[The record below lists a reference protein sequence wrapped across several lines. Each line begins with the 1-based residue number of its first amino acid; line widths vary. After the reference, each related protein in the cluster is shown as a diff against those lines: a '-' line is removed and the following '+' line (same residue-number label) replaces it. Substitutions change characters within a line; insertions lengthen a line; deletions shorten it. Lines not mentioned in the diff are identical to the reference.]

1 MEKITLLP
9 FFALLSS
16 KMESC
21 LLPKN
26 KNAILGL
33 QMSNICGFSPQSQNR
48 SLRKRFSHNKVSK
61 MGFDCFLWT
70 YKIFLFIL
78 FLFIS
83 GKSFAQQVSG
93 VSIDMFKNVA
103 VNNNN
108 NNNQYGRLAY
118 APKNFI
124 GIIPKWETLQSA
136 KSGQSIQVKPQ

>member
-1 MEKITLLP
+1 
-9 FFALLSS
+9 
-16 KMESC
+16 
-21 LLPKN
+21 
-26 KNAILGL
+26 
-33 QMSNICGFSPQSQNR
+33 
-48 SLRKRFSHNKVSK
+48 

-83 GKSFAQQVSG
+83 GKSFAQQISG
-93 VSIDMFKNVA
+93 SSIDMFKNVA
-103 VNNNN
+103 VNNNI
-108 NNNQYGRLAY
+108 QYGQLAY

>member
-1 MEKITLLP
+1 
-9 FFALLSS
+9 
-16 KMESC
+16 
-21 LLPKN
+21 
-26 KNAILGL
+26 
-33 QMSNICGFSPQSQNR
+33 
-48 SLRKRFSHNKVSK
+48 